1 MHERDAQAIAREF
14 RRADK
19 RFDDMERRLA
29 TIFLSGKVADING
42 DKIRIEF
49 EPENPKTGKPFL
61 SPWVQVSEA
70 AGQSGTHFPVKK
82 GDPMGLISRNGELG
96 PGSIAIRNGYTDD
109 AANPTDKKQ
118 QELVIA
124 NDGPV
129 RIKGSSITFEA
140 SGTVEA
146 KAADLKHDGV
156 SVGKNHHHKKVM
168 AGEDESGDPVS

>member
-1 MHERDAQAIAREF
+1 MNVMHRRSPESSAGQTSGSTTWSDVSPRYSCRAR
-14 RRADK
+14 
-19 RFDDMERRLA
+19 LPTSTA
-29 TIFLSGKVADING
+29 TRSASRSSP
-42 DKIRIEF
+42 KIPR
-49 EPENPKTGKPFL
+49 PENRSCPLGASVRGSGPVRHAF
-61 SPWVQVSEA
+61 P
-70 AGQSGTHFPVKK
+70 GQEGRSDGPDLAQWRAWSGLDSNPQRLH
-82 GDPMGLISRNGELG
+82 
-96 PGSIAIRNGYTDD
+96 DD
-109 AANPTDKKQ
+109 AANPTEKKQ

-129 RIKGSSITFEA
+129 RIKGSSITLEA